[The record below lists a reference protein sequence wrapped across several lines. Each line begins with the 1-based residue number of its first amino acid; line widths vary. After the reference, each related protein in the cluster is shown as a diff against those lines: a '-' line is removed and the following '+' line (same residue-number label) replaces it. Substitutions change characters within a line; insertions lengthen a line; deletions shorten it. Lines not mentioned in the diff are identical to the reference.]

1 MSTVRGVHRARSRA
15 RECGSRGARREAPP
29 SPWVGRLRAGT
40 LFDARA
46 ARAVARR
53 RDDVSR
59 PFSISYSRSARRSRS
74 VSGELDGDSRAS
86 SAPRV
91 RQFVFP
97 EATASPTGVGST
109 TTTHCVEAVKRSPV
123 LDHPFEDVM
132 YFSAVLPPRLY
143 ERAEEYFPPTA
154 ALRPAALSAHS
165 KRYKVD
171 GVRELMRLNSE
182 AKDAFRNFSATVE
195 AWSEVS
201 RALSSDAFREALFEK
216 LHVPDGLIARSHD
229 FRMQIDVGG
238 FTLGSHP
245 DAPQKIVTMM
255 LYFPKSPSD
264 ADTLGTCLHT
274 RAQHER
280 FERTNRVDECE
291 IKFKFAPNTGYAFRV
306 SSRSF
311 HSVSVPEDSFRR
323 TLLVNWYTTSEPFM
337 NGRRKPW
344 WKTVLDVLISEA

>member
-1 MSTVRGVHRARSRA
+1 MGGPITRGHSFRRARGASGRAPPRRRLSAVFNLILALCAAFALGAGRA
-15 RECGSRGARREAPP
+15 RRGLAR
-29 SPWVGRLRAGT
+29 
-40 LFDARA
+40 
-46 ARAVARR
+46 
-53 RDDVSR
+53 
-59 PFSISYSRSARRSRS
+59 
-74 VSGELDGDSRAS
+74 ELGGDSRAS

-97 EATASPTGVGST
+97 ETTPSPTGVGTT
-109 TTTHCVEAVKRSPV
+109 TTTHCVEAVKRAPV
-123 LDHPFEDVM
+123 LDHPFEDAM

-216 LHVPDGLIARSHD
+216 LHVPDDLIARSHD

-311 HSVSVPEDSFRR
+311 HSVAVPEDSFRR

-344 WKTVLDVLISEA
+344 WRTVVDVLISEA

>member
-1 MSTVRGVHRARSRA
+1 MLCASFALGAAWSRRGL
-15 RECGSRGARREAPP
+15 AP
-29 SPWVGRLRAGT
+29 R
-40 LFDARA
+40 
-46 ARAVARR
+46 
-53 RDDVSR
+53 
-59 PFSISYSRSARRSRS
+59 
-74 VSGELDGDSRAS
+74 DGDVLERET
-86 SAPRV
+86 PRV
-91 RQFVFP
+91 RAFVSP
-97 EATASPTGVGST
+97 KTAPVDGAGGVG
-109 TTTHCVEAVKRSPV
+109 TTTHCVEAVKRAPV
-123 LDHPFEDVM
+123 LDHPFEDAT

-143 ERAEEYFPPTA
+143 EKAEEYFPPTA

-171 GVRELMRLNSE
+171 GVRELLRLSSE

-201 RALSSDAFREALFEK
+201 RALSSDAFREALFRK
-216 LHVPDGLIARSHD
+216 LHVPEDVIARSQD
-229 FRMQIDVGG
+229 FRMQTDVGG
-238 FTLGSHP
+238 FKLGSHP

-291 IKFKFAPNTGYAFRV
+291 VKFKFAPNTGYAFRV
-306 SSRSF
+306 SPRSF
-311 HSVSVPEDSFRR
+311 HSVIVPEDSFRR

-344 WKTVLDVLISEA
+344 WKTLLDVLISEA